1 MKINSVGD
9 DFSYIVFTDG
19 TQYTAADSEKCSSIH
34 REAHVM
40 VKCPT
45 KGKLEPDARWW
56 DFERLPSRERLPWT
70 TSAKPILRKFSGIV
84 PTRSLKFHGLFC
96 RGLFSISRILMSPF
110 RSFRW
115 RFRCRQRRY
124 RPLL

>member
-34 REAHVM
+34 REAHIM

-45 KGKLEPDARWW
+45 KGNLKTIPRRTLVQFRKTRIENV
-56 DFERLPSRERLPWT
+56 
-70 TSAKPILRKFSGIV
+70 IL
-84 PTRSLKFHGLFC
+84 
-96 RGLFSISRILMSPF
+96 